1 MRIAYAHFGDQ
12 SGVTPHV
19 TAALEALGHEVVPL
33 PAIGPLEPWDAATGR
48 PRVTGPVV
56 LHLAAALL
64 RYGRRAMSYR
74 WNTGVAFDLHSW
86 SVGEQ
91 LASAGPIDA
100 VLQNGALFSPGLP
113 PALPYVLYVDY
124 TRALAE
130 RSPPVRAAGL
140 APQPGW
146 GEAWRRRERA
156 LYGGAAAIAAFSA
169 RAARSVVEDYGVA
182 AAKVQVVGPGANVP
196 LAQRARSDDG
206 ETVLFVGREFARK
219 GGPILLDAFSRLR
232 RVRPA
237 ARLLVAGPTR
247 AIPTPPGV
255 THLGAVPV
263 EALPALFARATVF
276 ALPTLQEPF
285 GIAYLDAM
293 SCGLPCVATRTEAV
307 PEIVEDGETG
317 LLVPPG
323 DAAALAVALERLL
336 ADRDLARRMGE
347 RGRARV
353 EERFTWRRAADALA
367 VALAAAS
374 ASRERAVR
382 FSAPPARQRRRWTAA
397 GFLREAVLRSS
408 R

>member
-12 SGVTPHV
+12 SGVTPHL
-19 TAALEALGHEVVPL
+19 TSALEAMGHEVVPV
-33 PAIGPLEPWDAATGR
+33 PAIGPLEPRDAATGR
-48 PRVTGPVV
+48 PRVTGAVAV
-56 LHLAAALL
+56 HLAAALL

-74 WNTGVAFDLHSW
+74 WNTGVAFDLHSRW
-86 SVGEQ
+86 VGEQ

-100 VLQNGALFSPGLP
+100 VLQNGALFAPGLP

-140 APQPGW
+140 ASQPRW
-146 GEAWRRRERA
+146 GNAWRRRERA
-156 LYGGAAAIAAFSA
+156 LYAGAATIAAFSA

-182 AAKVQVVGPGANVP
+182 PGKVQVVGPGANVP
-196 LAQRARSDDG
+196 LGAAERTDDG
-206 ETVLFVGREFARK
+206 ETVLFVGREFVRK
-219 GGPILLDAFSRLR
+219 GGPILLDAFERLR

-237 ARLLVAGPTR
+237 ARLVVAGPTR
-247 AIPTPPGV
+247 PIPSARGV
-255 THLGAVPV
+255 SHLGPVPMD
-263 EALPALFARATVF
+263 ALPALFARATVF

-307 PEIVEDGETG
+307 PEIVEDGVTG

-323 DAAALAVALERLL
+323 DASSLAAALERLL

-367 VALAAAS
+367 LALAGAAS
-374 ASRERAVR
+374 RARAVAFTVPGEAQR
-382 FSAPPARQRRRWTAA
+382 LPWSLVRARAWRAPR
-397 GFLREAVLRSS
+397 
-408 R
+408 